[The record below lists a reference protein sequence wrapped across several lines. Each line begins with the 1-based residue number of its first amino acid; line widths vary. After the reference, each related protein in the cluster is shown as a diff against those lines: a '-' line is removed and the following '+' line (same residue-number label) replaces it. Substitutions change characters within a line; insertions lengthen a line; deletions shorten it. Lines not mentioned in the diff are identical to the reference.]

1 VVQEVVAYLGRRYGA
16 TAESRTVREERVQF
30 PLPRELRVVAV

>member
-1 VVQEVVAYLGRRYGA
+1 VQEVVAYLRRRYGA
-16 TAESRTVREERVQF
+16 TVENQTVREERVHF